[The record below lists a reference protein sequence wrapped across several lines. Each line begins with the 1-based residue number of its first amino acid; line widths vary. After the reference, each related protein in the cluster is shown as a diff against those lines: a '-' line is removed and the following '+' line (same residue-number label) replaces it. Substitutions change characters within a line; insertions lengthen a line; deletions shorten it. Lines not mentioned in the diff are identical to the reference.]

1 MSLEELPYDILRE
14 IFCHLIRDSKS
25 YISLASTCKRLC
37 QISIDLSRSSI
48 WSETRPITFIVT
60 RGDDFKR
67 KLLILFDSP
76 YRCYSS
82 LEFQDIWFLESK
94 ESIGS
99 LSEAIR
105 ESMNLNSAITELKL
119 NSLVELILSRVDI
132 TLDMLNIL
140 LEQLPNISYLSL
152 RTANILDKP
161 GEILNLPRKGTKGK
175 LPIYKLKEL
184 GLKRYWHSPL
194 NDELFAYFLYN
205 FPSETL
211 DMTKSYIVCSAR
223 IVRRFYQG
231 RDILTNP
238 SSSIITFEMIY
249 EYLRRHKSIIRNFI
263 ASETNITLS
272 ALKRLLQDE
281 ELRNMKIVVERISEF
296 KYMGEELLFRELGA
310 DSMARVNFGDL

>member
-14 IFCHLIRDSKS
+14 IFCHLIKDSES

-48 WSETRPITFIVT
+48 WSETRPITFVVT
-60 RGDDFKR
+60 RDDDLKR
-67 KLLILFDSP
+67 KLLRLFDSP
-76 YRCYSS
+76 FRCYSS
-82 LEFQDIWFLESK
+82 LEFQDIWFLETK

-105 ESMNLNSAITELKL
+105 ESMILNSAITELKL
-119 NSLVELILSRVDI
+119 KSLVELILSRVDI
-132 TLDMLNIL
+132 TLDMLDIL
-140 LEQLPNISYLSL
+140 LEQLPNISYLNL

-161 GEILNLPRKGTKGK
+161 GEILNSPRKGTKGSP
-175 LPIYKLKEL
+175 PIYKLKEL

-211 DMTKSYIVCSAR
+211 NMTKSYIVCSAR

-231 RDILTNP
+231 RDILTSP
-238 SSSIITFEMIY
+238 SSSIITFEMIH
-249 EYLRRHKSIIRNFI
+249 EYLRRHRLIIRRFI
-263 ASETNITLS
+263 ASETNITLG

-281 ELRNMKIVVERISEF
+281 ELRNMKIVVEKISEF
-296 KYMGEELLFRELGA
+296 KYMGEDWLYRELGA
-310 DSMARVNFGDL
+310 DNMARVNFGDL